1 MRVKWSDY
9 LAKKPRIIIFDT
21 ETTGLSK
28 DDNDILSISWQIVD
42 TKTWEVSSSGNIYF
56 QWPEEIERVSI
67 KAIEINKLTKE
78 RLEELGTIDQKE
90 GINMFAEAVAN
101 SDLVVGHN
109 VTFDMDFV
117 DATIKRLGMNPIK
130 WPTVFDT
137 MKSMWKYCRKRPKLI
152 ELVHTLNIDDSDI
165 DYHQSASDVEVTKR
179 CFKTI
184 ASNELTTPTN
194 L

>member
-1 MRVKWSDY
+1 MRMKWNDY

-42 TKTWEVSSSGNIYF
+42 TKNWEVSSSGNIYF

-109 VTFDMDFV
+109 VTFDMEFV

-137 MKSMWKYCRKRPKLI
+137 MKSMWKYCRKRPKLV

>member
-1 MRVKWSDY
+1 MKWNDY

-42 TKTWEVSSSGNIYF
+42 TKNWEVSSSGNIYF

-109 VTFDMDFV
+109 VTFDMEFV

-137 MKSMWKYCRKRPKLI
+137 MKSMWKYCRKRPKLV

>member
-1 MRVKWSDY
+1 MKWNDY

-42 TKTWEVSSSGNIYF
+42 TKNWEVSSSGNIYF

-109 VTFDMDFV
+109 VTFDMEFV

-137 MKSMWKYCRKRPKLI
+137 MKSMWKYCRKRPKLV

-184 ASNELTTPTN
+184 VSNELTTPTN

>member
-1 MRVKWSDY
+1 MRMKWNDY

-42 TKTWEVSSSGNIYF
+42 TKNWEVSSSGNIYF

-137 MKSMWKYCRKRPKLI
+137 MKSMWKYCRKRPKLV

>member
-42 TKTWEVSSSGNIYF
+42 TKNWEVSSSGNIYF

-78 RLEELGTIDQKE
+78 HLEELGTIDKEE

-109 VTFDMDFV
+109 VTFDMEFV

>member
-67 KAIEINKLTKE
+67 KAFKINKLTKE
-78 RLEELGTIDQKE
+78 HLEELGTIDKEE